1 MDKIHTIQDGLDEIK
16 ADWEVSSL
24 DEKQNY
30 VLELGEMAADATEI
44 LTIPGTKLLRDVG
57 LLRDH
62 IERQI
67 LPAQQRRNV
76 DARLR
81 EQQMPGASL

>member
-1 MDKIHTIQDGLDEIK
+1 MDKINTIRDGLDVIK
-16 ADWEVSSL
+16 ADWEGSSL

-30 VLELGEMAADATEI
+30 VLELDEMAADATDI
-44 LTIPGTKLLRDVG
+44 LTIPGTNLLRDVG

-67 LPAQQRRNV
+67 LPAQHRRTV

-81 EQQMPGASL
+81 DQQIPGESP